1 MAFPLPSKRRLLAA
15 FAVAAAFSGNALAAG
30 SVEMQVEHLVKQAMA
45 EYNTAMEEGDSA
57 SFAKYFA
64 SNATFETPTGRFSG
78 RKEIAKYFEAEF
90 KTFKATYEV
99 KKMLVQ
105 GSSAAIVITWD
116 GTTRSGGDSLK
127 VDLVGVYEVGSSGQF
142 SSARYYYDSARAK
155 ALADLGK

>member
-1 MAFPLPSKRRLLAA
+1 MAFPIPSKRRLLAA
-15 FAVAAAFSGNALAAG
+15 FALATAFSGSAMAAG

-45 EYNTAMEEGDSA
+45 EYNTAMETSDSA

-64 SNATFETPTGRFSG
+64 SNATFETPTARYSG
-78 RKEIAKYFEAEF
+78 RKDIGKYFESEF
-90 KTFKATYEV
+90 KTFKATYDV

-116 GTTRSGGDSLK
+116 GVDRTSGDALK
-127 VDLVGVYEVGSSGQF
+127 VEMVGVYEVGSSGQF
-142 SSARYYYDSARAK
+142 SSARYYYDSAKAK

>member
-1 MAFPLPSKRRLLAA
+1 MAFPIPSKRRLLAA
-15 FAVAAAFSGNALAAG
+15 FALATAFSGSAMAAG

-45 EYNTAMEEGDSA
+45 EYNTAMETSDSA

-90 KTFKATYEV
+90 KTFKATYDV

-116 GTTRSGGDSLK
+116 GVDRTSGDALK
-127 VDLVGVYEVGSSGQF
+127 VEMVGVYEVGSSGQF
-142 SSARYYYDSARAK
+142 SAARYYYDSAKAK

>member
-1 MAFPLPSKRRLLAA
+1 MAFPIPSKRRLLAA
-15 FAVAAAFSGNALAAG
+15 FALATAFSGSAMAAG

-45 EYNTAMEEGDSA
+45 EYNTAMETSDSA

-64 SNATFETPTGRFSG
+64 SNATFETPTARYSG
-78 RKEIAKYFEAEF
+78 RKDIAKYFESEF
-90 KTFKATYEV
+90 KTFKATYDV

-116 GTTRSGGDSLK
+116 GVDRTSGDALK
-127 VDLVGVYEVGSSGQF
+127 VEMVGVYEVGSSGQF
-142 SSARYYYDSARAK
+142 SAARYYYDSAKAK